1 MGKIDSASLENHKL
15 RLFKGPLYETGHG
28 PLQTYC
34 ADAAGRLDIVKK
46 STDRA
51 ALEDALRAADSREGL
66 DLKFRL
72 SEGSAGE
79 HDPYAGVASGALGI
93 TQGFDENTY

>member
-1 MGKIDSASLENHKL
+1 MSRNAPINADL

-51 ALEDALRAADSREGL
+51 ALEDALRAPGLQKSVADAIRRR
-66 DLKFRL
+66 LKKL
-72 SEGSAGE
+72 
-79 HDPYAGVASGALGI
+79 
-93 TQGFDENTY
+93 